1 MIEPCTAH
9 KYAIWNT
16 PFVTGLAK
24 HSTNLVTL
32 LPVPRVHSNLSRAA
46 GHRWLCFSLL
56 HYPFCL
62 AFAFASAPPP
72 SSQHALC
79 SCTAAF
85 PSILLSVCLIAGDGY
100 VVYLTQNRTP
110 LLFQRVEP
118 LSSAQDGGPGLINAL
133 PPPETTDGVNSL

>member
-1 MIEPCTAH
+1 MFLPPPL
-9 KYAIWNT
+9 
-16 PFVTGLAK
+16 PF
-24 HSTNLVTL
+24 
-32 LPVPRVHSNLSRAA
+32 LPRLRLRLSA
-46 GHRWLCFSLL
+46 
-56 HYPFCL
+56 
-62 AFAFASAPPP
+62 PP

-118 LSSAQDGGPGLINAL
+118 LPSAQDGGPGLNNAL
-133 PPPETTDGVNSL
+133 PPPETTDAVNSL